1 MAVMTTYSF
10 CDIPLEERRRP
21 CSACCAMRRRLAD
34 ALWYFCVLL
43 TMDGIVRAFQWL
55 FDTIPQH
62 PMPHFTPMMDGKEPP
77 AKSEQPRRQP
87 SAPPPPVVDD
97 NAETYPPYPPRD
109 CDIIAEVHQE
119 KYETSNGST
128 NFDTTDAADNRAY
141 IV

>member
-1 MAVMTTYSF
+1 MAVMTTYTF
-10 CDIPLEERRRP
+10 DAPLKQRRRP

-43 TMDGIVRAFQWL
+43 TMDGVVQAFQWL

-62 PMPHFTPMMDGKEPP
+62 PMPQFTPMMDGKEPAP
-77 AKSEQPRRQP
+77 ASNQSEQPRRPP

-109 CDIIAEVHQE
+109 YDIIAEVHQE
-119 KYETSNGST
+119 NYEQ
-128 NFDTTDAADNRAY
+128 
-141 IV
+141 